1 MESLHLPRSF
11 IQLGVINE
19 LYMVL
24 PHYTQQKVDCQ
35 KQWLI
40 AFCNKHFVE
49 WDYKQFK
56 VSWAGALV

>member
-24 PHYTQQKVDCQ
+24 PHYTQQKVD
-35 KQWLI
+35 
-40 AFCNKHFVE
+40 AFCNKHFDE